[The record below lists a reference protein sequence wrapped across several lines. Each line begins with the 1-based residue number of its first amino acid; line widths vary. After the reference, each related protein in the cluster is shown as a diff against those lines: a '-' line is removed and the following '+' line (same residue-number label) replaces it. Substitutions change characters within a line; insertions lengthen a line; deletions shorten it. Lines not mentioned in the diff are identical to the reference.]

1 MRYQGADSIATTLP
15 KIKLPPIPAP
25 TPEELERRREV
36 VDRILALR
44 DKIGPIGIS
53 TSNVSR
59 EVRDEADGID
69 E

>member
-1 MRYQGADSIATTLP
+1 MSSERTERSTTTIP
-15 KIKLPPIPAP
+15 RIELPPIPPP
-25 TPEELERRREV
+25 TPEELKRRGEV

-44 DKIGPIGIS
+44 DKIGLIGIS
-53 TSNVSR
+53 TSDLIR